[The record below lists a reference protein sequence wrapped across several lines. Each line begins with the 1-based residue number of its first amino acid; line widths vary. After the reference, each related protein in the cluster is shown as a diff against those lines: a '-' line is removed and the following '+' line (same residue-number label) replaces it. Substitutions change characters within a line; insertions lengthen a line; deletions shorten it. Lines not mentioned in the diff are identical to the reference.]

1 MWYRPAMVWASFGT
15 ASLGASFT
23 GASSLG
29 TTPLAA
35 QQEIRVVG
43 RVVDSASAAG
53 IPGAQVRIGAVAELA
68 TTDSSGLFRF
78 TAGPGSVTLEIR
90 AVGYRPFA
98 GAAEVRSG
106 DTVVVA
112 LVRLPYRM
120 SEITVTAEAASRTRR
135 GEIGTAS
142 VVGRDAIEHVQASSL
157 ADVLQLVPGQLA
169 QNPTVA
175 SARQSLLRQV
185 PTDTDAARANALGT
199 ALVLDGV
206 PLSNNANL
214 QTDLSILNSGPG
226 ALPPFSSVAG
236 RGFDLRNVP
245 VDQIE
250 TLEVI
255 RGVPSARYG
264 ELTTGALLVTSRA
277 GKRRPEVRL
286 RANPQTFEAS
296 FVAGWGSAVS
306 GRRGFSVDAGWLA
319 ALDDPRQDQARYG
332 RISLQGAW
340 SERWDAE
347 GRLTTTT
354 RIAAFNDED
363 ELRLNPLDPTSR
375 SSRLARDRGVRF
387 NHNGRL
393 RGETHRLEWTLGVSA
408 QQQIGRYQDLIVR
421 DIFPLSTAT
430 TDTTAVGVY
439 GMSEYLNET
448 EVDGR
453 PVNLYARI
461 EAGTRWRTGGW
472 YHLPIAGF
480 EWRWDRNFGAGRQFD
495 PIRPPRQN
503 YSGDRPRR
511 FDDVP
516 GFGILSAYLEDRL
529 AGRVLGRDVALQA
542 GLRFDN
548 VQPESPWRGRYGSVL
563 APRLN
568 AQVDLGRG
576 IAARVGW
583 GSTAKAPTLAQ
594 LFPGPKYFDLL
605 SLNYFATNPAE
616 RMTVITTRV
625 IDPATDSLKPFTSD
639 KAEAGL
645 DFRLG
650 RATVAVVGFVERVR
664 NALGYTRVPVGL
676 AYPRFRIAEARP
688 GQQPLLDPIPI
699 AVDTFVAAYDVAR
712 PTRKIDNSGVEL
724 VVDLP
729 EWTALR
735 TSLQLGAAWTKTVA
749 IEDAVTIDT
758 DALFRDSVS
767 PTRLGMYASG
777 RGTDARQLVTSLRL
791 VHRLP
796 EAGLVVSML
805 AQTLWLDDD
814 RPLGY
819 SEYPVAIVDRAGRIS
834 PLTPEEAQSE
844 TYADLRR
851 PVGENALNWEHRP
864 PLWLL
869 NLRLTKTLPAGLS
882 FSFFANNILA
892 DRPLYPSNR
901 SAPGQ
906 VVYQRRNAPLFFGV
920 EVLSTFRA
928 GLRAPLS
935 E

>member
-1 MWYRPAMVWASFGT
+1 MVNSKRTPGIEAWLQISGLLAVLGA
-15 ASLGASFT
+15 ASLE
-23 GASSLG
+23 
-29 TTPLAA
+29 A
-35 QQEIRVVG
+35 QDRRMVG
-43 RVVDSASAAG
+43 RVVDSVTAVGIAG
-53 IPGAQVRIGAVAELA
+53 AEVRAGAIAEMA
-68 TTDSSGLFRF
+68 MADSSGFFQL
-78 TAGPGSVTLEIR
+78 TAVEAGPVRLVVR

-98 GAAEVRSG
+98 GEVEVRPG
-106 DTVVVA
+106 DTIVVV
-112 LVRLPYRM
+112 LPRLPYRM

-169 QNPTVA
+169 QNPTLA

-185 PTDTDAARANALGT
+185 PTDADAARANALGT

-214 QTDLSILNSGPG
+214 QTDLSILNSAPG
-226 ALPPFSSVAG
+226 ALPPFSSVAS
-236 RGFDLRNVP
+236 RGFDLRSVP

-255 RGVPSARYG
+255 RGVPSARHG

-286 RANPQTFEAS
+286 RANPQAFEAS
-296 FVAGWGSAVS
+296 FVAGWGSAVT
-306 GRRGFSVDAGWLA
+306 GRRGISVDAGWLA
-319 ALDDPRQDQARYG
+319 ALDDPRQDRARYG
-332 RISLQGAW
+332 RLTLQGAW
-340 SERWDAE
+340 SERWDVT
-347 GRLTTTT
+347 GRVTTTT
-354 RIAAFNDED
+354 RLTLFNDED
-363 ELRLNPLDPTSR
+363 ELRLDPLDPTSR
-375 SSRLARDRGVRF
+375 SARLARDRGVRF
-387 NHNGRL
+387 THTGRI
-393 RGETHRLEWTLGVSA
+393 RGGTNRFEWTLGLSA

-421 DIFPLSTAT
+421 DIFPLSTQT
-430 TDTTAVGVY
+430 RDTTAVGVY

-448 EVDGR
+448 EVDGQ
-453 PVNLYARI
+453 PVNLYGRV
-461 EAGTRWRTGGW
+461 ETGSRWRTGGW
-472 YHLPIAGF
+472 LHLPIAGI

-503 YSGDRPRR
+503 YSVGDRPRR

-516 GFGILSAYLEDRL
+516 GFGIVSAYLEDRL
-529 AGRVLGRDVALQA
+529 AGRVLGREVALQA

-548 VQPESPWRGRYGSVL
+548 IQPETPWRGRYGTVL

-576 IAARVGW
+576 VAGRIGW

-625 IDPATDSLKPFTSD
+625 IKPSTDSLEPFTSR
-639 KAEAGL
+639 KAEIGL
-645 DFRLG
+645 DFRVG
-650 RATVAVVGFVERVR
+650 RAALALIGFVERVR
-664 NALGYTRVPVGL
+664 NALGYSRLPAGL
-676 AYPRFRIAEARP
+676 TYPRYRIAEARP
-688 GQQPLLDPIPI
+688 GQQPILDPVPI

-712 PTRKIDNSGVEL
+712 PTRAIDNSGLE
-724 VVDLP
+724 VVLDLP
-729 EWTALR
+729 EWRALR
-735 TSLQLGAAWTKTVA
+735 TSLQLGGAWTKTVA
-749 IEDAVTIDT
+749 VDDAVTIDT
-758 DALFRDSVS
+758 DALFRGSVS
-767 PTRLGMYASG
+767 PTRLGVYASG

-796 EAGLVVSML
+796 EAGLVASML

-819 SEYPVAIVDRAGRIS
+819 SEFPIAIVDRAGRTVA
-834 PLTPEEAQSE
+834 LTPEQARSDE
-844 TYADLRR
+844 YGDLRR
-851 PVGENALNWEHRP
+851 PAGENALNWERRP
-864 PLWLL
+864 PLWLF

-882 FSFFANNILA
+882 FSFFANNVLA
-892 DRPLYPSNR
+892 DRPLYPSRR
-901 SAPGQ
+901 SAPDQ

-920 EVLSTFRA
+920 EVLSTFTAGSRA
-928 GLRAPLS
+928 LS
-935 E
+935 SE